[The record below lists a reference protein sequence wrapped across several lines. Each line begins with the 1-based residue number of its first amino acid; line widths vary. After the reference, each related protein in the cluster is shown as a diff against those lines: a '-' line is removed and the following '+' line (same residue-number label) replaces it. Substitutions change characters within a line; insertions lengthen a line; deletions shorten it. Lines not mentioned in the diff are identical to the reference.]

1 MYIVSTFEQSIYLEL
16 VITAI
21 EQKGISNKNIMAVPL
36 EKRKKPRAMYDSLHR
51 ADGVSMI
58 DLAAILGTCFMLLGT
73 VYGFELAWGPIIWG
87 IIGAVT
93 GILVGYT
100 SKWIWLK
107 RKNFQSKPISAETVL
122 IIHCNETEG
131 DMLEQLLWEH
141 LALGVSRIDGSP
153 SS

>member
-1 MYIVSTFEQSIYLEL
+1 MFIVSTFEQSIYLEL

-21 EQKGISNKNIMAVPL
+21 EQKGISNNKIMAVPL
-36 EKRKKPRAMYDSLHR
+36 EKRKHARAMYDSLHR

-73 VYGFELAWGPIIWG
+73 VYGFILAWGPIIWG
-87 IIGAVT
+87 IIGAVS

-100 SKWIWLK
+100 AKWIWLK
-107 RKNFQSKPISAETVL
+107 RKHYQTKPVSAETVL
-122 IIHCNETEG
+122 IIHCDEKEG

-141 LALGVSRIDGSP
+141 LALGVSRIDGSRP
-153 SS
+153 S

>member
-21 EQKGISNKNIMAVPL
+21 EQKGISKNKIMAVPL
-36 EKRKKPRAMYDSLHR
+36 EKRKQARAMYDSLHR

-73 VYGFELAWGPIIWG
+73 VYGFVLAWGPIIWG

-93 GILVGYT
+93 GITIGYT
-100 SKWIWLK
+100 AKWIWLK
-107 RKNFQSKPISAETVL
+107 RQQYQTKPVSAETVL
-122 IIHCNETEG
+122 IIHCDEKEG

-141 LALGVSRIDGSP
+141 LALGVSRIDGSRP
-153 SS
+153 L